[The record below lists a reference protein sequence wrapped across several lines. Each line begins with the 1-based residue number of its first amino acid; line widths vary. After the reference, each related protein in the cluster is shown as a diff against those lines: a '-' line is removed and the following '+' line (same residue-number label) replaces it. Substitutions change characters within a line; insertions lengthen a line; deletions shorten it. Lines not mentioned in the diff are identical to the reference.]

1 MVCFEKKL
9 TTGYFIYRRKIMK
22 NLEEL
27 VSIKSFDTKQN
38 KYVNINEYKEF
49 SKTFMQ
55 VLNFCDKE
63 I

>member
-1 MVCFEKKL
+1 
-9 TTGYFIYRRKIMK
+9 MK

-27 VSIKSFDTKQN
+27 VSMKSFDTKQN

-55 VLNFCDKE
+55 VINFCDKE